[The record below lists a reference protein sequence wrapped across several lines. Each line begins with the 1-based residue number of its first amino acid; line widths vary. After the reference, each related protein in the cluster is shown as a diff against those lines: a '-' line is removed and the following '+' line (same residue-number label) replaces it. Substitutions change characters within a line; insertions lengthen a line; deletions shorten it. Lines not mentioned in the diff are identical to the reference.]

1 MTQADRPT
9 RDAFPVLD
17 PVTTRW
23 HDNDVYGHMNN
34 VVYYAL
40 FDTAVNRWLVEKAGL
55 VVPGGP
61 VIGLVA
67 ETGCRYFASV
77 GFPEALAVGL
87 AAERVGRTS
96 ITYRLAVFGAAP
108 EAAAVCRYVHVYVD
122 AATRRPVPLPETLRR
137 AAEALVV

>member
-1 MTQADRPT
+1 MTQPDRPT
-9 RDAFPVLD
+9 RAAFPVLQ

-34 VVYYAL
+34 VVYYGL
-40 FDTAVNRWLVEKAGL
+40 FDTAVNRWLIETARL
-55 VVPGGP
+55 TVPGGP

-77 GFPEALAVGL
+77 GFPDTLEVGL

-96 ITYRLAVFGAAP
+96 IVYRLALFGP
-108 EAAAVCRYVHVYVD
+108 QDAAAALCRYVHVYVD
-122 AATRRPVPLPETLRR
+122 AATRRPVPLPDSLR
-137 AAEALVV
+137 AAAESIAR